1 MNSKNSQIRVQARY
15 LLDDNIFGKDWTKA
29 AFVHILVDVIIG
41 LIGGGLFTA
50 LNSSVVP
57 YLMNLVI
64 DKSIIL
70 YYSIPVFIA
79 LLELL
84 VLYSL
89 IGPIE
94 IGFAAVYMNLVKGEG
109 KVTIRKFF
117 TGFKSFFANAI
128 LGFMFMLQVAL

>member
-29 AFVHILVDVIIG
+29 AFVHILVDVIFG

-50 LNSSVVP
+50 LNSSVIP

-70 YYSIPVFIA
+70 
-79 LLELL
+79 
-84 VLYSL
+84 
-89 IGPIE
+89 
-94 IGFAAVYMNLVKGEG
+94 
-109 KVTIRKFF
+109 
-117 TGFKSFFANAI
+117 
-128 LGFMFMLQVAL
+128 